1 MRSERSSRSTNLDRP
16 RRRKKKRHGRSGEG
30 QRRGTLRLGLVL
42 TTLVAVNVYV
52 FFFKDGLR
60 FGDVMD
66 KAHDAIIKAREAKKA
81 VAAAPEAAPDA
92 VVEGELKTGD
102 TVQKALVRAGV
113 AIKEAQQVAK
123 ALSPVTK
130 RGAAGDTFVLH
141 LDRERPEQ
149 QQVASLEYHGRAG
162 GNTTL
167 VRDADRFVLR
177 R

>member
-1 MRSERSSRSTNLDRP
+1 MRSERIKSRNLDRP
-16 RRRKKKRHGRSGEG
+16 RRRKKKKPGSTGG
-30 QRRGTLRLGLVL
+30 GKRRGTLRLGLVL

-66 KAHDAIIKAREAKKA
+66 KAHDAILKAREAKKI
-81 VAAAPEAAPDA
+81 VAAAPEAPPDA

-102 TVQKALVRAGV
+102 TVQRALVRAGV
-113 AIKEAQQVAK
+113 AIKEAQQVAR
-123 ALSPVTK
+123 ALAPVTK

-141 LDRERPEQ
+141 LDRERSEL
-149 QQVASLEYHGRAG
+149 QQVASLEYHARAG

-177 R
+177 K